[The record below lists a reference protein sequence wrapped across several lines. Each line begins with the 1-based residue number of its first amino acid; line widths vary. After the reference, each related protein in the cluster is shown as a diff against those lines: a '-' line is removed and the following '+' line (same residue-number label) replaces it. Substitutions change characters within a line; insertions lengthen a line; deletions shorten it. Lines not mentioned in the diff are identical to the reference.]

1 MTSTAVD
8 LSITEEL
15 GIAYL
20 QDLDVDSCKDASELL
35 YRIVEGDTLNKNSK
49 LCETNANN
57 VMNFLENNLIPKMK
71 EQSLEF
77 RYMYRQIYGTGSY
90 YDELRN
96 VSDLR
101 NTEMDV
107 NIVLS
112 LFSPTM
118 KEYFLEDNVK
128 IITDESVSDGFIKIL
143 CDEKCIYELQKKRG
157 EKFQTKCHFKKIVE
171 GKNSEESH
179 RQVKYFLHPNKTLRW
194 FCKLVESSIKQIKCS
209 DLVGIESFSEVPTL
223 LPKHGPSKPIH
234 FVLNNLPGTKQHV
247 NVDLVVAFQFNTDL
261 YNPSDRTNEDIWKL
275 KYETEPNPFFFAIP
289 KIMQSKKRLEKEKET
304 GITSKSDSLN
314 WRIDFHDQ
322 ERIILDSEEFPLAKP
337 TIKILK
343 LYKHIRTLKLS
354 SYLIKSVV
362 MRLISSTKEHKRE
375 IFMAGEKL
383 DEAVLSTMSVI
394 CSFLHK
400 RKAPYLF
407 DIKCNLF
414 WNTSSDDLDT
424 MLKKISK
431 DIERIKNGG
440 IEEWLDLLI
449 KTLPY
454 VDEINFSKRGVTF
467 GKAWEK
473 QERRRSNYQCTYRDA
488 KDDDEGAQ
496 MLLTYGH
503 MSKPNRIR
511 NRKKK

>member
-1 MTSTAVD
+1 MVD
-8 LSITEEL
+8 LSITDEL

-35 YRIVEGDTLNKNSK
+35 YRIVEGDILNKNSK
-49 LCETNANN
+49 QCETNADDI
-57 VMNFLENNLIPKMK
+57 MKFLENNLIPKMK

-112 LFSPTM
+112 LFSPTI
-118 KEYFLEDNVK
+118 KDYFLEDNVK
-128 IITDESVSDGFIKIL
+128 IITDESVSDGFVKIL
-143 CDEKCIYELQKKRG
+143 CNENCIYELQRKRG
-157 EKFQTKCHFKKIVE
+157 EKFQTKHHFKKIVE
-171 GKNSEESH
+171 AKDSEESH
-179 RQVKYFLHPNKTLRW
+179 RQVKYFLHPKKTLHW
-194 FCKLVESSIKQIKCS
+194 FCKLVESSIKQIKSS

-223 LPKHGPSKPIH
+223 HPKHGPSQPIH
-234 FVLNNLPGTKQHV
+234 FTLNNWPETKQHV

-275 KYETEPNPFFFAIP
+275 QYDTESNPFFFAIP
-289 KIMQSKKRLEKEKET
+289 KVMQSKKHLEKEKEI

-314 WRIDFHDQ
+314 WRIDFHEQ
-322 ERIILDSEEFPLAKP
+322 ERIILDSEKFPLAKP

-343 LYKHIRTLKLS
+343 LYKHIRMLKLS
-354 SYLIKSVV
+354 SYLVKSVV
-362 MRLISSTKEHKRE
+362 MWLISTTKEHKQK

-383 DEAVLSTMSVI
+383 DEAILSAMSTI

-407 DIKCNLF
+407 NIKCNLF
-414 WNTSSDDLDT
+414 WKTSSDDLDT
-424 MLKKISK
+424 MLKKISN
-431 DIERIKNGG
+431 DIERIKSGG
-440 IEEWLDLLI
+440 TEEWLNLLI
-449 KTLPY
+449 KTLPF
-454 VDEINFSKRGVTF
+454 VDEIHFAKRGVTL
-467 GKAWEK
+467 GRPQVWEK
-473 QERRRSNYQCTYRDA
+473 HEKRRSNYQCTYRDA
-488 KDDDEGAQ
+488 KDGDEDAT
-496 MLLTYGH
+496 MLLANGH
-503 MSKPNRIR
+503 IGKPNRIR